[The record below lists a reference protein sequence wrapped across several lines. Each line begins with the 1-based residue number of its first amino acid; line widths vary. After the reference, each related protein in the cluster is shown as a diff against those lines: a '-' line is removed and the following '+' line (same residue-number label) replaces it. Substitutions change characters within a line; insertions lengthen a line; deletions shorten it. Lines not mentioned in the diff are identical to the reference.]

1 MKIAKAKFRDQKV
14 NCCLEPGFLGPTI
27 CSDKILKH
35 IGGKITR
42 RISSEDKDSR
52 FFREMTTHPIGW
64 TVIPLTFTS
73 SVECSRFSKQYTFIT
88 IPTQVLIVKHHPE
101 FPNHIMLG
109 FDWFTGRKYDDEEL
123 QIYRA
128 EIVTDA
134 EDGWVR
140 TTLRIKNLAER
151 KGKSIVVPVYEFD
164 RSEASLLRNNQSGSS
179 DSRLQQNKSKK
190 NKVKYSIIESE
201 PDTNSDTSESGIS
214 SSSSGSEDTHIYT
227 VTCKSILPV
236 VSSKRT

>member
-1 MKIAKAKFRDQKV
+1 MR
-14 NCCLEPGFLGPTI
+14 E
-27 CSDKILKH
+27 
-35 IGGKITR
+35 ITAN
-42 RISSEDKDSR
+42 
-52 FFREMTTHPIGW
+52 PIGW

-140 TTLRIKNLAER
+140 TTLRIKNLAGR
-151 KGKSIVVPVYEFD
+151 KGKSIVVPVYYLLYTVVPWSNEFFSRILFFLRTLVLLVTMIEERNQTAPESQEAD
-164 RSEASLLRNNQSGSS
+164 PSSVPNKILTRSELGQL
-179 DSRLQQNKSKK
+179 
-190 NKVKYSIIESE
+190 
-201 PDTNSDTSESGIS
+201 GI
-214 SSSSGSEDTHIYT
+214 
-227 VTCKSILPV
+227 K
-236 VSSKRT
+236 